1 MAILTVF
8 RLVPP
13 PIFGTCGVI
22 RDRTFD
28 VFEEELDWLEACGTF
43 VERFDPAADPS
54 EVDRRE
60 PVKEM
65 LAAEGDRCLPLI
77 LADGKVVSHGA
88 YPNRTQL
95 AHLVACIERG
105 EEFGSRATDA
115 AR

>member
-8 RLVPP
+8 RHVPP
-13 PIFGTCGVI
+13 PIIGTCGVI

-43 VERFDPAADPS
+43 VERFDPATDLS
-54 EVDRRE
+54 EVSRRE
-60 PVKEM
+60 PVKAM

-88 YPNRTQL
+88 YPSRTQL
-95 AHLVACIERG
+95 AHLVACVRLDE
-105 EEFGSRATDA
+105 GSDGTATDSA
-115 AR
+115 H

>member
-8 RLVPP
+8 RHVPP
-13 PIFGTCGVI
+13 PIIGTCGVI

-43 VERFDPAADPS
+43 VERFDPATDLS
-54 EVDRRE
+54 EVSRRE

-65 LAAEGDRCLPLI
+65 LGAGGDLCLPLI
-77 LADGKVVSHGA
+77 LAGGEIVSHGA
-88 YPNRTQL
+88 YPSRTQL
-95 AHLVACIERG
+95 AHLVACIQRG
-105 EEFGSRATDA
+105 EECGSRATDA